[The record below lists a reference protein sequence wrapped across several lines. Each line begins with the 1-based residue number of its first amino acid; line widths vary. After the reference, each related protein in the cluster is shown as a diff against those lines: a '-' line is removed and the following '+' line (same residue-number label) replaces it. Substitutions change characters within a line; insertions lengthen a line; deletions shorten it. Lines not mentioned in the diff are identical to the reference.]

1 MSPPVAMSLAVAV
14 AVIVEPRNAHEQEA
28 DGKHDSD
35 GEIVHLNPRNELLS
49 HPLVHLDGF
58 RGNRWHNIPPF

>member
-1 MSPPVAMSLAVAV
+1 MGLAMAI
-14 AVIVEPRNAHEQEA
+14 AVIVEPRNPRQQEA
-28 DGKHDSD
+28 DDDDDAD
-35 GEIVHLNPRNELLS
+35 GQIIHLNPLNELLS